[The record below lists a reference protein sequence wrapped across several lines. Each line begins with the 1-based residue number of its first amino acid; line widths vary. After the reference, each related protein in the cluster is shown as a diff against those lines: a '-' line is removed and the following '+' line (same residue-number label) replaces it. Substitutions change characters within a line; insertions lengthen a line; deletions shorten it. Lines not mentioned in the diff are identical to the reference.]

1 MKNVRILLSFC
12 ALVLAAAAL
21 MGGPTVYPT
30 GTTIYLPEKCWSG
43 YTIFQSEGKPGA
55 VLIDMNGNVVR
66 NWEHIVGFPV
76 TMLPG
81 GYIMG
86 GTVGRVT
93 EEYTHHIGSDD
104 VIQEDWDGNIVW
116 KFGRADR
123 VKVGEEMMWSARQN
137 HDFVRE
143 GSPVGYYVP
152 GMAPFIHRGRTLIL
166 SQKSGTWPEVTRDYL
181 PRAARIIEVTWEG
194 EIVWEWMPAEHFQEF
209 GHSEEAQKTIM
220 AGCRNQHCVF
230 LNTVSY
236 LGPNRWY
243 DAGDERFHPD
253 NIITDDR
260 GTMLFIISKKTGKVV
275 WKVGPE
281 YTSTP
286 ALRELGCII
295 GPHHAHMIPKGLP
308 GEGNILV
315 FDNGGAAGFGAPNPG
330 APTGEWNAL
339 RDHSRILEIDPT
351 TLEIIWQYTARTA
364 GFSPFEEDAKF
375 YSHYKSGAQR
385 LPNGN
390 TLIMES
396 MYGRLIEVTPE
407 HEIVWEYISPFNL
420 KEKVFSSCIYRA
432 YRLPYDWVPQLEKP
446 VEKAVVPPDNSEFRI
461 AALEPDKSGVAADGG
476 DEEAGS
482 IIGDISDLGVPV
494 ESEGMSPMDVVTA
507 LTKVIRKQQKT
518 VEGLKKT
525 NAELMERISRLEE
538 RK

>member
-1 MKNVRILLSFC
+1 MKKTLILSALC
-12 ALVLAAAAL
+12 AWALVSATLV
-21 MGGPTVYPT
+21 GGPTVYPT
-30 GTTIYLPEKCWSG
+30 GTTIYKPEKCWNG
-43 YTIFQSEGKPGA
+43 YTIYQSEGAPGA

-76 TMLPG
+76 TILPG

-93 EEYTHHIGSDD
+93 EEYTHQIGSDD
-104 VIQEDWDGNIVW
+104 VIQEDWDGNIIW

-123 VKVGEEMMWSARQN
+123 VKVDDEMMWSARQN

-152 GMAPFIHRGRTLIL
+152 GMAPFVDRGRTLIL
-166 SQKSGTWPEVTRDYL
+166 SQKSGSWPEVTRDFL
-181 PRAARIIEVTWEG
+181 PRAARIIEVTWDG
-194 EIVWEWMPAEHFQEF
+194 EIVWEWTPAEHFQEF
-209 GHSEEAQKTIM
+209 GHSEEAKNTIM
-220 AGCRNQHCVF
+220 CGCRNQHYVF
-230 LNTVSY
+230 LNTASY
-236 LGPNRWY
+236 VGPNKWY

-260 GTMLFIISKKTGKVV
+260 GTMVFIISKKTGKVV

-330 APTGEWNAL
+330 SPTGEWNAL
-339 RDHSRILEIDPT
+339 RDHSRVLEFDPT
-351 TLEIIWQYTARTA
+351 TLEIVWQYTARTA

-375 YSHYKSGAQR
+375 YSHYKSGVQR

-396 MYGRLIEVTPE
+396 MYGRIIEVTRD

-446 VEKAVVPPDNSEFRI
+446 MEKTVIPPDNSEFRI
-461 AALEPDKSGVAADGG
+461 SALDQDKS
-476 DEEAGS
+476 
-482 IIGDISDLGVPV
+482 ISDLVAFIDR
-494 ESEGMSPMDVVTA
+494 EAMSPMDVVAA
-507 LTKVIRKQQKT
+507 LIKVLQEQQKM

-525 NAELMERISRLEE
+525 NKELWERIARLEG
-538 RK
+538 KK